1 MAAGKSGGSSG
12 EITFLEGTSM
22 SAFAGGWGVG
32 MKIQE
37 NVLPS
42 SPDIRLFT
50 LGRFG
55 GGGGVG
61 GRGLPGRWW
70 GGSAL
75 GSSPSVLGAWPG
87 AGKAEKV
94 GVHRAAGRSW
104 WVAFEGARLS
114 LTFKEKK
121 LVVA

>member
-22 SAFAGGWGVG
+22 SALAGGWGVG

-50 LGRFG
+50 LGSLGAVEVPG
-55 GGGGVG
+55 GGGCRGDG
-61 GRGLPGRWW
+61 GEGARW
-70 GGSAL
+70 
-75 GSSPSVLGAWPG
+75 
-87 AGKAEKV
+87 V
-94 GVHRAAGRSW
+94 GVHRSWELGRERGRLRRSGCIGLRAGVGGWPSR
-104 WVAFEGARLS
+104 VLA
-114 LTFKEKK
+114 
-121 LVVA
+121 